1 LAKEKKNMWSFYVVL
16 IGAAVYLFYQNIQD
30 IEGNIAKK
38 EDLADGK
45 DASYT
50 IDLKEKQDGSLAVTS
65 DSRNRANVKLSKA
78 TKEKI
83 EQRAHS
89 GGGFV
94 TLRDNNK
101 GKVEEH
107 VCYANA
113 VHDKWVVL
121 KCRK

>member
-1 LAKEKKNMWSFYVVL
+1 MWPFYVVL
-16 IGAAVYLFYQNIQD
+16 IGAAIYLFYQNIQD
-30 IEGNIAKK
+30 IEGNIDKK

-50 IDLKEKQDGSLAVTS
+50 IDLKEQEDGSLAVTN

-89 GGGFV
+89 MHRWFV
-94 TLRDNNK
+94 R
-101 GKVEEH
+101 
-107 VCYANA
+107 
-113 VHDKWVVL
+113 
-121 KCRK
+121 